1 MVEIITGN
9 KKLYIKPQ
17 VRVEIRDQHDEHI
30 CTWHGLEEA
39 QKEHIQ
45 ELKPKDLRELHPP

>member
-30 CTWHGLEEA
+30 CTWQGLEEA

-45 ELKPKDLRELHPP
+45 ELKSKDLRELHPP